1 MVIEKTASKFQV
13 GCGRGYGVNIPN
25 LALKLNLIIDKDR
38 STWPTPPDTRT
49 DEEKEA
55 GVEPP
60 KPTREIE
67 EGDVFV
73 LDGTV
78 FGVDHD
84 RLVQVVSE
92 TGVLAFDRIY
102 KEIIGPE
109 IEFSYFEDEDN
120 EYSWEELEKL
130 PDDKILTEHVP
141 PYEWMK
147 IWRENFVKDRN
158 LRPDYTIQ
166 VTIKDSLLGF
176 TREIYLKSTKAYYE
190 DDQFSEDELK
200 WYLQKIMC
208 WFYSEIGRIKPEV
221 KKLKTLEDI
230 DL

>member
-1 MVIEKTASKFQV
+1 MIVEVTESKYNV
-13 GCGRGYGVNIPN
+13 GCGRGYGIDIPN
-25 LALKLNLIIDKDR
+25 LALKLNLIIDKYR
-38 STWPTPPDTRT
+38 STWPTPPDPRT

-55 GVEPP
+55 GIKFPEPT
-60 KPTREIE
+60 KEIQ

-78 FGVDHD
+78 FAVDHD

-92 TGVLAFDRIY
+92 TGVYAFKRIY
-102 KEIIGPE
+102 EEIIKPE
-109 IEFSYFEDEDN
+109 IEFSYFDDDDN

-130 PDDKILTEHVP
+130 PDDKVLSEYTP

-166 VTIKDSLLGF
+166 VTIKDIMLGF
-176 TREIYLKSTKAYYE
+176 TREIYMKSSKVYYL
-190 DDQFSEDELK
+190 DSQFSEDELK
-200 WYLQKIMC
+200 YYLRKTLC
-208 WFYSEIGRIKPEV
+208 WFYSEIGRVRVET

-230 DL
+230 E

>member
-1 MVIEKTASKFQV
+1 MIIEKTSSKFQV

-25 LALKLNLIIDKDR
+25 LVLKLNLIIDKDR

-55 GVEPP
+55 GVELPEP
-60 KPTREIE
+60 IREIE

-130 PDDKILTEHVP
+130 PDDKILTEYVP

-166 VTIKDSLLGF
+166 VTIKDFLLGF

-190 DDQFSEDELK
+190 DSQFSEDELK

-208 WFYSEIGRIKPEV
+208 WFYSEIGRIKPEI

>member
-1 MVIEKTASKFQV
+1 MVVEVTESKYNV
-13 GCGRGYGVNIPN
+13 GCGRGYGIDIPN

-38 STWPTPPDTRT
+38 STWPTLTE

-55 GVEPP
+55 GIKLPEPT
-60 KPTREIE
+60 KEIQ

-78 FGVDHD
+78 FAVDHD

-92 TGVLAFDRIY
+92 TGVYAFKRIY
-102 KEIIGPE
+102 EEIIKPE
-109 IEFSYFEDEDN
+109 IEFSYFDDDDN

-130 PDDKILTEHVP
+130 PDDKVLSEYIP

-158 LRPDYTIQ
+158 LRPDYTIK
-166 VTIKDSLLGF
+166 VEIKDLMLGF
-176 TREIYLKSTKAYYE
+176 TREFYMKSSKVYYLG
-190 DDQFSEDELK
+190 DQFSEDELK
-200 WYLQKIMC
+200 YYLRKTLC
-208 WFYSEIGRIKPEV
+208 WFYSEIGRVKPEV

-230 DL
+230 E